1 MIRVLTAKH
10 VLPIVTAP
18 IENGAVAF
26 EDGVIKDVG
35 TLDEIKARFP
45 TAVIEDL
52 GDATIMPGFVNC
64 HAHLELTAMRGLL
77 DEHDGDFASWLTT
90 LTRVRAEVLSE
101 EQIANG
107 AIAGAIEGARAGVTC
122 FGDIGRIGR
131 VGSDALKA
139 VGLRGVVYQ
148 ETEFAPDERHAD
160 EAFKILRTRFEILR
174 DADTALVSTGISPHS
189 PYTVSEGLFRRIA
202 EYSASEDVY
211 LTTHASESNFE
222 EELLLHGEGFFTGVY
237 EKLNVEWEHKGMSS
251 ISLLA
256 RSGILGPRMLLA
268 HCVQVSD
275 EDLMKIAESGASIAH
290 CPKSNAKFGHGIA
303 PLGKFYSNGIKV
315 GLGSDSVA
323 SNNTVDMFEESRFA
337 TLVARNTPDGG
348 AFIEPALM
356 LETATL
362 GAARAM
368 GLDEVIGSLEI
379 GKRAD
384 IIAVSL
390 TNVAQRPVHDIH
402 NALLFASS
410 ARDVML
416 TIVDGKEIYRDGKVF
431 TVDEAEILKTV

>member
-1 MIRVLTAKH
+1 MKIIAAKF
-10 VLPIVTAP
+10 VLPVTSAP
-18 IENGAVAF
+18 IADGAVAF
-26 EDGVIKDVG
+26 AGSEIVEVG
-35 TLDEIKARFP
+35 KVEELRAKYPAADF
-45 TAVIEDL
+45 EDL
-52 GDATIMPGFVNC
+52 GDAAILPGFVNC
-64 HAHLELTAMRGLL
+64 HSHLELTAMRGLL

-107 AIAGAIEGARAGVTC
+107 AVAGAIEGARAGVTC

-131 VGSDALKA
+131 VGSDALKK

-148 ETEFAPDERHAD
+148 ETEFAPDERYAD

-174 DADTALVSTGISPHS
+174 DEDTALVSTGISPHS

-202 EYSASEDVY
+202 EYSVAEDVY

-222 EELLLHGEGFFTGVY
+222 EELLLHGTGFFSGVY
-237 EKLNVEWEHKGMSS
+237 EKLNVEWQHKGIST
-251 ISLLA
+251 ISLLERA
-256 RSGILGPRMLLA
+256 GILGPRTLLA
-268 HCVQVSD
+268 HCVQVS
-275 EDLMKIAESGASIAH
+275 EPDLQKIAESGSTIAH
-290 CPKSNAKFGHGIA
+290 CPKSNLKFGHGIA
-303 PLGKFYSNGIKV
+303 PLGKFYSRGITV

-348 AFIEPALM
+348 AFIEPALI
-356 LETATL
+356 LETATI
-362 GAARAM
+362 GGARAM
-368 GLDEVIGSLEI
+368 GLGDVVGSLET

-390 TNVAQRPVHDIH
+390 THIAQRPVHDIH
-402 NALLFASS
+402 NALIFASS
-410 ARDVML
+410 ARDVTL
-416 TIVDGKEIYRDGKVF
+416 TIVDGKEVYRDGKVL
-431 TVDEAEILKTV
+431 TVDEAEVLKQV

>member
-1 MIRVLTAKH
+1 MKIVAAKY
-10 VLPIVTAP
+10 VLPVSSAP
-18 IENGAVAF
+18 IKDGAVAF
-26 EDGVIKDVG
+26 EGNEIAHVG
-35 TLDEIKARFP
+35 TSADLRAKFP
-45 TAVIEDL
+45 DASLEDL
-52 GDATIMPGFVNC
+52 GDAAILPGFVNC
-64 HAHLELTAMRGLL
+64 HSHLELTAMRGLL

-107 AIAGAIEGARAGVTC
+107 AVAGAIEGARAGVTC

-148 ETEFAPDERHAD
+148 ETEFAPDERFAD
-160 EAFKILRTRFEILR
+160 EAFTILRTRFEILR
-174 DADTALVSTGISPHS
+174 DGDTGLVSTGISPHS

-202 EYSASEDVY
+202 EYATAEDVY

-222 EELLLHGEGFFTGVY
+222 EELLLHGTGFFTDVY
-237 EKLNVEWEHKGMSS
+237 EKLNVEWEHKGISS
-251 ISLLA
+251 IKLLA
-256 RSGILGPRMLLA
+256 RTGILGSRTLLA

-275 EDLMKIAESGASIAH
+275 EDLKLIADSDAAIAH

-303 PLGKFYSNGIKV
+303 PLGKFYSRGIKV

-323 SNNTVDMFEESRFA
+323 SNNTVDMFEEARFA

-348 AFIEPALM
+348 AFIDPALM

-362 GAARAM
+362 GGARAM
-368 GLDEVIGSLEI
+368 GLGDVIGSLEK

-384 IIAVSL
+384 IVAVSL
-390 TNVAQRPVHDIH
+390 TNIAQRPVHDIH
-402 NALLFASS
+402 NALLFATS

-416 TIVDGKEIYRDGKVF
+416 TLVDGKEIYREGKVL
-431 TVDEAEILKTV
+431 TVDEDSITQKLP